1 MSISTLDGGL
11 WGDFTTI
18 YWIFEYLDHSIHVW
32 NFKNGQIM
40 VKVEQE
46 NESTP
51 LNLIYGNNHFELAD
65 IYSQIIDI
73 PIYTQND
80 DKKMK

>member
-1 MSISTLDGGL
+1 LHHLQHGKVDYQKNYIKKMSILGLDGGL

-32 NFKNGQIM
+32 NLKNGQIM

-51 LNLIYGNNHFELAD
+51 LNIIYGNNHF
-65 IYSQIIDI
+65 
-73 PIYTQND
+73 
-80 DKKMK
+80 